1 MRRRLPPLLRQ
12 AWYELN
18 RTFRRRIAHTGVT
31 PDQFTVLRILTE
43 HPIGLTQSEITREMA
58 SDPNTVAAMLERME
72 ATGLLS
78 RLRHETDQ
86 RARRIR
92 LRALGR
98 KKYEVIRRIA
108 VDLQLEVLSALP
120 LSKREGFLE
129 NLAIVAE
136 ACQRSA
142 QGRRVATD

>member
-18 RTFRRRIAHTGVT
+18 RAFRRRIAHTGVT
-31 PDQFTVLRILTE
+31 PDQFTVLRILIE
-43 HPIGLTQSEITREMA
+43 QPSGLTQSEITHTMA
-58 SDPNTVAAMLERME
+58 SDPNTMAAMLERME
-72 ATGLLS
+72 NAGWLA
-78 RLRHETDQ
+78 RPRHETDQ
-86 RARRIR
+86 RARRIQ

-98 KKYEVIRRIA
+98 RKYEIIRQLAI
-108 VDLQLEVLSALP
+108 DLQLEVLAALP
-120 LSKREGFLE
+120 RPKREGFLE